1 MPTTYQEGAIDLNV
15 IDINR
20 VLVERTTTHI
30 VLRGELGMS
39 GNTRLCLHHLFDCIT
54 RSRGSLLHLLDVEF
68 LGRTVLL
75 GLTLYYHLLH
85 LIVIKKLNE
94 QRLLPLWASEHTL
107 PALITNH
114 RKAYFH
120 RISAV

>member
-1 MPTTYQEGAIDLNV
+1 
-15 IDINR
+15 
-20 VLVERTTTHI
+20 
-30 VLRGELGMS
+30 MS
-39 GNTRLCLHHLFDCIT
+39 GDTRLCLHHLFDCIA
-54 RSRGSLLHLLDVEF
+54 RSGGSLLHLIDVEF

-94 QRLLPLWASEHTL
+94 HGLLPLWASEHTL
-107 PALITNH
+107 LTLITNH

-120 RISAV
+120 RILAV